1 MSYPSP
7 SRIRRLQAL
16 EAQKADFTSEGSP
29 PPGKVALVE
38 PVMPAGVS
46 KALVKKAQARKTPR

>member
-1 MSYPSP
+1 
-7 SRIRRLQAL
+7 LQAL

-46 KALVKKAQARKTPR
+46 KALVKKARARKTPR